1 MRKNKSFESRAFNPR
16 VFLAFI
22 LFSIGVSLAL
32 AAAGIQLVPGT
43 AVLLSNSSG
52 GGGDGG
58 NTSSTT
64 SSTNIFSPSVFV
76 DYKRFGGE
84 PTVTVDRFPF
94 TTGQTYRDITYAS
107 GPNGFV
113 FPHYSP
119 FFKSDDI
126 GQTFRIPAHVP
137 SFGQTFS
144 YGDGGGASYQ
154 VVWQDCTKVFIGD
167 LPDSG
172 CVP

>member
-1 MRKNKSFESRAFNPR
+1 MRINISVDARAFNPPL
-16 VFLAFI
+16 FLAFI
-22 LFSIGVSLAL
+22 LFSIGASLAL

-52 GGGDGG
+52 GGGNGG

-94 TTGQTYRDITYAS
+94 ATGQTYVS

-113 FPHYSP
+113 FPHY
-119 FFKSDDI
+119 
-126 GQTFRIPAHVP
+126 
-137 SFGQTFS
+137 
-144 YGDGGGASYQ
+144 
-154 VVWQDCTKVFIGD
+154 
-167 LPDSG
+167 
-172 CVP
+172 